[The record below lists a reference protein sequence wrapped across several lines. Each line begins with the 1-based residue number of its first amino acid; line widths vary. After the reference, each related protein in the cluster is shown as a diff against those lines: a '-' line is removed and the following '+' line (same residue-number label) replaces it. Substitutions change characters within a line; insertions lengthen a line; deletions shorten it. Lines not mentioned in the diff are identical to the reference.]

1 MIEVAEPAENQQFLS
16 SFGTLF
22 KLSATTLGLMM
33 GVGAGVL
40 VLGAIPA
47 WLIASFQFK
56 GRSIL
61 AVLLVLPLAL
71 PTYISAYVYVELL
84 SYSGIVQ
91 TTLRELFA
99 WQGASD
105 YYFPSIYS
113 LGGAIIILSL
123 GLYPYIYIASLG
135 IFIRRTSS
143 LMKAGRVLG
152 LGEFASFFKVALPL
166 ARPTLFAVLMLV
178 FMECLND
185 IGVVEYLGVRTLT
198 LGLYDTWLN
207 RGSLSGAT
215 QIALWVMAFAFILI
229 MLERLARA
237 QQRYTPPPS
246 ALDRGAK
253 LSLRKQVLLM
263 GLCLLPPALG
273 FIVPMVFLGWVS
285 FENAGDTF
293 VFDMLKFWTYAR
305 YSLTLAISSTVIIIA
320 GGLMLAYASRVAA
333 SRPLT
338 YFSQLSVMGYALPG
352 AVLGLGIILVIAQVQ
367 PSVPNIFLSGY
378 KILLFAYFVRF
389 LALPFNVIGAALER
403 VEPQLDKAA
412 RSLGLKLSEI
422 FGRVHL
428 PLIRPAIW
436 GAFVFVFVETMR
448 ELPLTL
454 MIRTFNF
461 ETLATHIYS
470 LASLGLLEEVALAA
484 FILGLLGL
492 LPTFFWARALGQGA
506 RNRGFF

>member
-22 KLSATTLGLMM
+22 KLSATTLGLMV

-113 LGGAIIILSL
+113 LGGAIVILSL

-152 LGEFASFFKVALPL
+152 LSEFASFFKVALPL

-215 QIALWVMAFAFILI
+215 QIALWVMAFRFYFNY
-229 MLERLARA
+229 ARA
-237 QQRYTPPPS
+237 ACACAATLYAT
-246 ALDRGAK
+246 ALCFRQGREAFFA
-253 LSLRKQVLLM
+253 Q
-263 GLCLLPPALG
+263 AG
-273 FIVPMVFLGWVS
+273 FIDG
-285 FENAGDTF
+285 
-293 VFDMLKFWTYAR
+293 
-305 YSLTLAISSTVIIIA
+305 SLLAT
-320 GGLMLAYASRVAA
+320 
-333 SRPLT
+333 
-338 YFSQLSVMGYALPG
+338 PG
-352 AVLGLGIILVIAQVQ
+352 AWFYCA
-367 PSVPNIFLSGY
+367 
-378 KILLFAYFVRF
+378 
-389 LALPFNVIGAALER
+389 
-403 VEPQLDKAA
+403 D
-412 RSLGLKLSEI
+412 
-422 FGRVHL
+422 
-428 PLIRPAIW
+428 
-436 GAFVFVFVETMR
+436 
-448 ELPLTL
+448 
-454 MIRTFNF
+454 
-461 ETLATHIYS
+461 
-470 LASLGLLEEVALAA
+470 
-484 FILGLLGL
+484 
-492 LPTFFWARALGQGA
+492 
-506 RNRGFF
+506 GFFRVGFF

>member
-1 MIEVAEPAENQQFLS
+1 
-16 SFGTLF
+16 
-22 KLSATTLGLMM
+22 
-33 GVGAGVL
+33 
-40 VLGAIPA
+40 
-47 WLIASFQFK
+47 
-56 GRSIL
+56 
-61 AVLLVLPLAL
+61 
-71 PTYISAYVYVELL
+71 
-84 SYSGIVQ
+84 
-91 TTLRELFA
+91 
-99 WQGASD
+99 
-105 YYFPSIYS
+105 
-113 LGGAIIILSL
+113 
-123 GLYPYIYIASLG
+123 
-135 IFIRRTSS
+135 
-143 LMKAGRVLG
+143 
-152 LGEFASFFKVALPL
+152 
-166 ARPTLFAVLMLV
+166 
-178 FMECLND
+178 
-185 IGVVEYLGVRTLT
+185 
-198 LGLYDTWLN
+198 
-207 RGSLSGAT
+207 
-215 QIALWVMAFAFILI
+215 
-229 MLERLARA
+229 
-237 QQRYTPPPS
+237 
-246 ALDRGAK
+246 
-253 LSLRKQVLLM
+253 
-263 GLCLLPPALG
+263 
-273 FIVPMVFLGWVS
+273 MVFLGWVS